1 MQYHMRNSKV
11 TMDRQTLAPGRA
23 QNHFHTDAPTGRRCD
38 SAFALLSHKKV
49 TKRLPNWYS
58 YGKIIAVRK
67 MKVLKE
73 AVMIGEV

>member
-1 MQYHMRNSKV
+1 MENWIMQYHIWNSKV
-11 TMDRQTLAPGRA
+11 TMDRQTLAPG
-23 QNHFHTDAPTGRRCD
+23 